1 MFENQKI
8 LILGF
13 ARSGYEAAKVL
24 VGRGNKVILNDSKEE
39 SKLEQDKIAELR
51 SLGVELVF
59 GSHPDDLLD
68 SSFDYL
74 IKNPGVPIHHKYVL
88 KARELGI
95 EVLNEVEMAYRLFP
109 EGVKLIGITGTNG
122 KTTTTS
128 LTYEIV
134 KKAYGEKTFLA
145 GNIGYPLSSILNDLK
160 SGDIVV
166 MEVSCQQLANLSTFR
181 PNIAVMT
188 NLSPAH
194 IDFFGSYDEYK
205 KVKLKLFVNQRDDDI
220 AILNIENDE
229 VMKGTTDIKSNVKY
243 FSSKREVNGAYFI
256 DNKLYY
262 YDEFI
267 INRDEF
273 LLKGNHNVENALG
286 AMMIAKEVG
295 VDNESIVSVLKT
307 FTGVRHRLEFI
318 DKVNGV
324 DYYND
329 TEATNT
335 KCTTIA
341 LSSFDK
347 NVILILGGLERG
359 QDFHDLDNFIS
370 PVKEIVGIGECRDR
384 VKEYGD
390 SVAIKTNVFEK
401 LVDAMNYINSVVMD
415 GDTVLLSPA
424 SASWDQYKQCEDR
437 GDEFRD
443 IVKKC
448 YDKHRVC
455 IKKIEEV

>member
-1 MFENQKI
+1 MFDNKKI
-8 LILGF
+8 LVLGM
-13 ARSGYEAAKVL
+13 ARSGYEACKYL
-24 VGRGNKVILNDSKEE
+24 SKHNNTIILNDGGSRDK
-39 SKLEQDKIAELR
+39 QDKDKVLELEG
-51 SLGVELVF
+51 LGITMVF

-68 SSFDYL
+68 DSFDYI
-74 IKNPGVPIHHKYVL
+74 IKNPGIRNDHKYVI
-88 KARELGI
+88 KAKELGI
-95 EVLNEVEMAYRLFP
+95 SVINEVEMAYRLLP
-109 EGVKLIGITGTNG
+109 GDVTLIGITGTNG
-122 KTTTTS
+122 KTTTTT
-128 LTYEIV
+128 LTYEMI
-134 KKAYGEKTFLA
+134 KKSGKRVHLA
-145 GNIGYPLSSILNDLK
+145 GNIGYPLCSFLDKLE
-160 SGDIVV
+160 SGDIIV
-166 MEVSCQQLANLSTFR
+166 MEVSCQQLANLDKFR
-181 PNIAVMT
+181 PHIALMT
-188 NLSPAH
+188 NLSEAH
-194 IDFFGSYDEYK
+194 IDFFGSYDVYK
-205 KVKLKLFVNQRDDDI
+205 QVKLKLFKNQTEDDI

-229 VMKGTTDIKSNVKY
+229 VMKGTYDIKSNVKY
-243 FSSKREVNGAYFI
+243 FSSKREINGAYMLG
-256 DNKLYY
+256 DKLYY

-267 INRDEF
+267 MNRDEF

-318 DKVNGV
+318 DRVNGV
-324 DYYND
+324 SYYND

-341 LSSFDK
+341 LSSFNK

-390 SVAIKTNVFEK
+390 SIGIKTNTFEK
-401 LVDAMNYINSVVMD
+401 LVNAMNYINSVVED

-443 IVKKC
+443 IVKSFK
-448 YDKHRVC
+448 DKD
-455 IKKIEEV
+455 

>member
-1 MFENQKI
+1 MIMFENKKI
-8 LILGF
+8 LVLGM
-13 ARSGYEAAKVL
+13 ARSGYEACKYL
-24 VGRGNKVILNDSKEE
+24 SKHNNTIILNDGGNRDKQDEKKVLELE
-39 SKLEQDKIAELR
+39 SF
-51 SLGVELVF
+51 GVTLIF
-59 GSHPDDLLD
+59 DSHPDDLLD
-68 SSFDYL
+68 DSFDYI
-74 IKNPGVPIHHKYVL
+74 IKNPGIRNDHKYVVRA
-88 KARELGI
+88 KELGI
-95 EVLNEVEMAYRLFP
+95 EVINEAEMAYRLLP
-109 EGVKLIGITGTNG
+109 NDVTLIGITGTNG
-122 KTTTTS
+122 KTTTTT
-128 LTYEIV
+128 LTYEMI
-134 KKAYGEKTFLA
+134 KKSGKKVHLA
-145 GNIGYPLSSILNDLK
+145 GNIGYPLCSFLEKLE
-160 SGDIVV
+160 SGDIIV
-166 MEVSCQQLANLSTFR
+166 MEVSCQQLANMKEFR
-181 PNIAVMT
+181 PHIALMT
-188 NLSPAH
+188 NLSEAH

-205 KVKLKLFVNQRDDDI
+205 KVKLKLFLNQTEDDI

-243 FSSKREVNGAYFI
+243 FSSKREINGAYLL
-256 DNKLYY
+256 DDKLYY

-267 INRDEF
+267 MNRDDF

-286 AMMIAKEVG
+286 AMMVAKEVG

-318 DKVNGV
+318 DKVKGV

-359 QDFHDLDNFIS
+359 QEFHDLDNFIN

-390 SVAIKTNVFEK
+390 SVGIKTNTFEK
-401 LVDAMNYINSVVMD
+401 LSEAMNYINSVVES

-424 SASWDQYKQCEDR
+424 SASWDQYRQCEDR
-437 GDEFRD
+437 GDEFRN
-443 IVKKC
+443 IVKKL
-448 YDKHRVC
+448 DH
-455 IKKIEEV
+455 E

>member
-1 MFENQKI
+1 MFENKKI
-8 LILGF
+8 LVLGM
-13 ARSGYEAAKVL
+13 ARSGYEACKYL
-24 VGRGNKVILNDSKEE
+24 SKHNNTIILNDGGSRDK
-39 SKLEQDKIAELR
+39 QDKDKVLELEG
-51 SLGVELVF
+51 LGITMVF

-68 SSFDYL
+68 DSFDYI
-74 IKNPGVPIHHKYVL
+74 IKNPGIRNDHKYVI
-88 KARELGI
+88 KAKELGI
-95 EVLNEVEMAYRLFP
+95 PVINEVEMAYRLLP
-109 EGVKLIGITGTNG
+109 RDVTLIGITGTNG
-122 KTTTTS
+122 KTTTTT
-128 LTYEIV
+128 LTYEMI
-134 KKAYGEKTFLA
+134 KKSGKRVHLA
-145 GNIGYPLSSILNDLK
+145 GNIGYPLCSFLERFE
-160 SGDIVV
+160 SGDIIV
-166 MEVSCQQLANLSTFR
+166 MEVSCQQLANLDKFK
-181 PNIAVMT
+181 PHIALMT
-188 NLSPAH
+188 NLSEAH
-194 IDFFGSYDEYK
+194 IDFFGSYEAYIED
-205 KVKLKLFVNQRDDDI
+205 KLKLFKNQTEDDI

-229 VMKGTTDIKSNVKY
+229 VMKGTVDIKSNVKY
-243 FSSKREVNGAYFI
+243 FSSKREINGAYML
-256 DNKLYY
+256 DDKLYY

-267 INRDEF
+267 MKRDEF

-324 DYYND
+324 SYYND

-359 QDFHDLDNFIS
+359 QDFHDLDDFIS

-390 SVAIKTNVFEK
+390 SIGIKTNTFEK
-401 LVDAMNYINSVVMD
+401 LVNAMNYINSVVED

-443 IVKKC
+443 IVKSFK
-448 YDKHRVC
+448 DKD
-455 IKKIEEV
+455 

>member
-1 MFENQKI
+1 MFENKKI
-8 LILGF
+8 LVLGM
-13 ARSGYEAAKVL
+13 ARSGYEACKYL
-24 VGRGNKVILNDSKEE
+24 SKHNNTIILNDGGSRDKQDDAKVKE
-39 SKLEQDKIAELR
+39 LEQ
-51 SLGVELVF
+51 LGITLIF
-59 GSHPDDLLD
+59 DSHPDDLLD
-68 SSFDYL
+68 DSFDYI
-74 IKNPGVPIHHKYVL
+74 IKNPGIRNDHKYVI
-88 KARELGI
+88 KAKELGI
-95 EVLNEVEMAYRLFP
+95 PVINEAEMAYRLLP
-109 EGVKLIGITGTNG
+109 DDVTLIGITGTNG
-122 KTTTTS
+122 KTTTTT
-128 LTYEIV
+128 LTYEMI
-134 KKAYGEKTFLA
+134 KKSGKRVHLA
-145 GNIGYPLSSILNDLK
+145 GNIGYPLCSFLDKLE
-160 SGDIVV
+160 SGDIIV
-166 MEVSCQQLANLSTFR
+166 MEVSCQQLANMDKFN
-181 PNIAVMT
+181 PHIALMT
-188 NLSPAH
+188 NLSEAH
-194 IDFFGSYDEYK
+194 IDFFGSYEAYK
-205 KVKLKLFVNQRDDDI
+205 EDKLKLFKNQRDDDI
-220 AILNIENDE
+220 AILNIENDD

-243 FSSKREVNGAYFI
+243 FSSKREINGAYML
-256 DNKLYY
+256 DDKLYY

-267 INRDEF
+267 MNRDEF

-318 DKVNGV
+318 DKVKGV

-335 KCTTIA
+335 KCTQIA

-384 VKEYGD
+384 VKEYGE
-390 SVAIKTNVFEK
+390 SVGIKTNTFEK
-401 LVDAMNYINSVVMD
+401 LVEAMDYINSVVVD

-443 IVKKC
+443 IVKEL
-448 YDKHRVC
+448 
-455 IKKIEEV
+455 KKNE

>member
-1 MFENQKI
+1 MFDNKKI
-8 LILGF
+8 LVLGM
-13 ARSGYEAAKVL
+13 ARSGYEVCKYL
-24 VGRGNKVILNDSKEE
+24 SKHNNTIILNDGGSRGKQDEN
-39 SKLEQDKIAELR
+39 KVLELEK
-51 SLGVELVF
+51 LGVTLIF
-59 GSHPDDLLD
+59 DSHPDDLLD
-68 SSFDYL
+68 DSFDYI
-74 IKNPGVPIHHKYVL
+74 IKNPGIRNDHKYVI
-88 KARELGI
+88 KAKELGI
-95 EVLNEVEMAYRLFP
+95 EVINEAEMAYRLLP
-109 EGVKLIGITGTNG
+109 DDVTLIGITGTNG
-122 KTTTTS
+122 KTTTTT
-128 LTYEIV
+128 LTYEMI
-134 KKAYGEKTFLA
+134 KKSGKRVHLA
-145 GNIGYPLSSILNDLK
+145 GNIGYPLCSFLDKLE
-160 SGDIVV
+160 SGDIIV
-166 MEVSCQQLANLSTFR
+166 MEVSCQQLANMDKFN
-181 PNIAVMT
+181 PHIALMT
-188 NLSPAH
+188 NLSEAH
-194 IDFFGSYDEYK
+194 IDFFGSYEAYK
-205 KVKLKLFVNQRDDDI
+205 EDKLKLFKNQEEDDI

-229 VMKGTTDIKSNVKY
+229 VVKGTLDIKSNVKY
-243 FSSKREVNGAYFI
+243 FSSKREINGAYML
-256 DNKLYY
+256 DDKLYY

-267 INRDEF
+267 MNRDEL

-335 KCTTIA
+335 KCTQIA

-370 PVKEIVGIGECRDR
+370 PVKGIVGIGECRDR
-384 VKEYGD
+384 VKEYGE
-390 SVAIKTNVFEK
+390 SVGIKTNTFEK
-401 LVDAMNYINSVVMD
+401 LSEAMNYINSVVES

-443 IVKKC
+443 IVRSFK
-448 YDKHRVC
+448 DND
-455 IKKIEEV
+455 

>member
-1 MFENQKI
+1 MFENKKI
-8 LILGF
+8 LVLGM
-13 ARSGYEAAKVL
+13 ARSGYEVCKYL
-24 VGRGNKVILNDSKEE
+24 SKHNNTIILNDGGSRDKQDDAKVKE
-39 SKLEQDKIAELR
+39 LEQ
-51 SLGVELVF
+51 LGITLIF
-59 GSHPDDLLD
+59 DSHPDDLLD
-68 SSFDYL
+68 DSFDYI
-74 IKNPGVPIHHKYVL
+74 IKNPGIRNDHKYVV
-88 KARELGI
+88 KAKELGI
-95 EVLNEVEMAYRLFP
+95 PVINEAEMAYRLLP
-109 EGVKLIGITGTNG
+109 DDVTLIGITGTNG
-122 KTTTTS
+122 KTTTTT
-128 LTYEIV
+128 LTYEMI
-134 KKAYGEKTFLA
+134 KKSGKRVHLA
-145 GNIGYPLSSILNDLK
+145 GNIGYPLCSFLDKLE
-160 SGDIVV
+160 SGDIIV
-166 MEVSCQQLANLSTFR
+166 MEVSCQQLANMDKFN
-181 PNIAVMT
+181 PHIALMT
-188 NLSPAH
+188 NLSEAH
-194 IDFFGSYDEYK
+194 IDFFGSYEAYK
-205 KVKLKLFVNQRDDDI
+205 EDKLKLFKNQRDDDI
-220 AILNIENDE
+220 AILNIENDD

-243 FSSKREVNGAYFI
+243 FSSKREINGAYML

-318 DKVNGV
+318 DKVKGV

-335 KCTTIA
+335 KCTQIA

-384 VKEYGD
+384 VKEYGE
-390 SVAIKTNVFEK
+390 SVGIKTNTFEK
-401 LVDAMNYINSVVMD
+401 LVEAMDYINSVVVD

-443 IVKKC
+443 IVKEL
-448 YDKHRVC
+448 
-455 IKKIEEV
+455 KKNE

>member
-1 MFENQKI
+1 MFDNKKI
-8 LILGF
+8 LVLGM
-13 ARSGYEAAKVL
+13 ARSGYEACKYL
-24 VGRGNKVILNDSKEE
+24 SKHNNTIILNDGGSRDK
-39 SKLEQDKIAELR
+39 QDKDKVLELEG
-51 SLGVELVF
+51 LGITMVF

-68 SSFDYL
+68 DSFDYI
-74 IKNPGVPIHHKYVL
+74 IKNPGIRNDHKYVI
-88 KARELGI
+88 KAKELGI
-95 EVLNEVEMAYRLFP
+95 SVINEVEMAYRLLP
-109 EGVKLIGITGTNG
+109 GDVTLIGITGTNG
-122 KTTTTS
+122 KTTTTT
-128 LTYEIV
+128 LTYEMI
-134 KKAYGEKTFLA
+134 KKSGKRVHLA
-145 GNIGYPLSSILNDLK
+145 GNIGYPLCSFLERFE
-160 SGDIVV
+160 SGDIIV
-166 MEVSCQQLANLSTFR
+166 MEVSCQQLANMDKFK
-181 PNIAVMT
+181 PHIALMT
-188 NLSPAH
+188 NLSEAH
-194 IDFFGSYDEYK
+194 IDFFGSYDVYK
-205 KVKLKLFVNQRDDDI
+205 QVKLKLFKNQTEDDI

-229 VMKGTTDIKSNVKY
+229 VMKETYDIKSNVKY
-243 FSSKREVNGAYFI
+243 FSSKREINGAYMLG
-256 DNKLYY
+256 DKLYY

-267 INRDEF
+267 MNRDEF

-318 DKVNGV
+318 DRVNGV
-324 DYYND
+324 SYYND

-341 LSSFDK
+341 LSSFNK

-370 PVKEIVGIGECRDR
+370 PLKEIVGIGECRDR

-390 SVAIKTNVFEK
+390 SIGIKTNTFEK
-401 LVDAMNYINSVVMD
+401 LSEAMNYINSIVED

-443 IVKKC
+443 IVKSFK
-448 YDKHRVC
+448 DKD
-455 IKKIEEV
+455 

>member
-1 MFENQKI
+1 MFDNKKI
-8 LILGF
+8 LVLGM
-13 ARSGYEAAKVL
+13 ARSGYEACKYL
-24 VGRGNKVILNDSKEE
+24 SKHNNTIILNDGGSRDK
-39 SKLEQDKIAELR
+39 QDKDKVLELEG
-51 SLGVELVF
+51 LGITMVF

-68 SSFDYL
+68 DSFDYI
-74 IKNPGVPIHHKYVL
+74 IKNPGIRNDHKYVI
-88 KARELGI
+88 KAKELGI
-95 EVLNEVEMAYRLFP
+95 SVINEVEMAYRLLP
-109 EGVKLIGITGTNG
+109 GDVTLIGITGTNG
-122 KTTTTS
+122 KTTTTT
-128 LTYEIV
+128 LTYEMI
-134 KKAYGEKTFLA
+134 KKSGKRVHLA
-145 GNIGYPLSSILNDLK
+145 GNIGYPLCSFLDKLE
-160 SGDIVV
+160 SGDIIV
-166 MEVSCQQLANLSTFR
+166 MEVSCQQLANLDKFK
-181 PNIAVMT
+181 PHIALMT
-188 NLSPAH
+188 NLSEAH
-194 IDFFGSYDEYK
+194 IDFFGSYDVYK
-205 KVKLKLFVNQRDDDI
+205 QVKLKLFKNQTEDDI

-229 VMKGTTDIKSNVKY
+229 IMKGTYDIKSNVKY
-243 FSSKREVNGAYFI
+243 FSSKREINGAYMLG
-256 DNKLYY
+256 DKLYY

-267 INRDEF
+267 MNRDEF

-318 DKVNGV
+318 DRVNGV
-324 DYYND
+324 SYYND

-359 QDFHDLDNFIS
+359 QDFHDLDNFVS

-390 SVAIKTNVFEK
+390 SVGIKTNTFEK
-401 LVDAMNYINSVVMD
+401 LSDAMNYINSVVVY

-443 IVKKC
+443 IVRSFK
-448 YDKHRVC
+448 DND
-455 IKKIEEV
+455 

>member
-1 MFENQKI
+1 MFENKKI
-8 LILGF
+8 LVLGM
-13 ARSGYEAAKVL
+13 ARSGYEACKYL
-24 VGRGNKVILNDSKEE
+24 SKHNNTIILNDGGSRDK
-39 SKLEQDKIAELR
+39 QDKDKVLELEG
-51 SLGVELVF
+51 LGITMVF

-68 SSFDYL
+68 DSFDYI
-74 IKNPGVPIHHKYVL
+74 IKNPGIRNDHKYVI
-88 KARELGI
+88 KAKELGI
-95 EVLNEVEMAYRLFP
+95 PVINEVEMAYRLLP
-109 EGVKLIGITGTNG
+109 GDVTLIGITGTNG
-122 KTTTTS
+122 KTTTTT
-128 LTYEIV
+128 LTYEMI
-134 KKAYGEKTFLA
+134 KKSGKRVHLA
-145 GNIGYPLSSILNDLK
+145 GNIGYPLCSFLDKLE
-160 SGDIVV
+160 SGDIIV
-166 MEVSCQQLANLSTFR
+166 MEVSCQQLANLDKFK
-181 PNIAVMT
+181 PHIALMT
-188 NLSPAH
+188 NLSEAH
-194 IDFFGSYDEYK
+194 IDFFGSYEAYIED
-205 KVKLKLFVNQRDDDI
+205 KLKLFKNQTEDDI

-229 VMKGTTDIKSNVKY
+229 VMKGTVDIKSNVKY
-243 FSSKREVNGAYFI
+243 FSSKREINGAYML
-256 DNKLYY
+256 DDKLYY

-267 INRDEF
+267 MKRDEF

-318 DKVNGV
+318 DRVNGV
-324 DYYND
+324 SYYND

-359 QDFHDLDNFIS
+359 QDFHDLDDFIS

-390 SVAIKTNVFEK
+390 SVGIKTNTFEK
-401 LVDAMNYINSVVMD
+401 LVDAMNYINSVVED

-443 IVKKC
+443 IVRSFK
-448 YDKHRVC
+448 DKN
-455 IKKIEEV
+455 

>member
-1 MFENQKI
+1 MVMFDNKKI
-8 LILGF
+8 LVLGM
-13 ARSGYEAAKVL
+13 ARSGYEACRYLSKH
-24 VGRGNKVILNDSKEE
+24 NNTIILNDGGSRDKQDDAKVKE
-39 SKLEQDKIAELR
+39 LEQ
-51 SLGVELVF
+51 LGVTLIF
-59 GSHPDDLLD
+59 DSHPDDLLD
-68 SSFDYL
+68 DSFDYI
-74 IKNPGVPIHHKYVL
+74 IKNPGIRNDHKYVVRAL
-88 KARELGI
+88 ELGI
-95 EVLNEVEMAYRLFP
+95 PVINEAEMAYRLLP
-109 EGVKLIGITGTNG
+109 SDVTLIGITGTNG
-122 KTTTTS
+122 KTTTTT
-128 LTYEIV
+128 LTYEMI
-134 KKAYGEKTFLA
+134 KKSGKRVHLA
-145 GNIGYPLSSILNDLK
+145 GNIGYPLCSFLERLE
-160 SGDIVV
+160 SGDIIV
-166 MEVSCQQLANLSTFR
+166 MEVSCQQLANMDEFN
-181 PNIAVMT
+181 PHIALMT
-188 NLSPAH
+188 NLSEAH
-194 IDFFGSYDEYK
+194 IDFFGSYEVYK
-205 KVKLKLFVNQRDDDI
+205 EDKLKLFKNQRDDDI

-243 FSSKREVNGAYFI
+243 FSSKREINGAYML

-267 INRDEF
+267 MNRDEF

-295 VDNESIVSVLKT
+295 VDTESIVSVLKT

-335 KCTTIA
+335 KCTQIA
-341 LSSFDK
+341 LSAFDK

-384 VKEYGD
+384 VKEYGE
-390 SVAIKTNVFEK
+390 SVGIKTNTFEK
-401 LVDAMNYINSVVMD
+401 LVNAMNYISGVVMD

-443 IVKKC
+443 IVKELNK
-448 YDKHRVC
+448 Y
-455 IKKIEEV
+455 